1 MLKGLTFPSQGEKV
15 ERACL
20 HPLPTFSGD
29 KMLASGGRVL
39 LVGDAA
45 NLMDPMT
52 GEGIYYAIRSGHMAG
67 EAIVKAITEGHEG
80 IRGYQE
86 ALRSTLFRDLQV
98 AVTLAKVVYRFPKV
112 AYTALKSSEDLRLL
126 YLDVLAGNARYE
138 AFLRKIAARL
148 RRALG
153 GKITATAKMS
163 SPVD

>member
-1 MLKGLTFPSQGEKV
+1 
-15 ERACL
+15 
-20 HPLPTFSGD
+20 
-29 KMLASGGRVL
+29 
-39 LVGDAA
+39 
-45 NLMDPMT
+45 MT

-67 EAIVKAITEGHEG
+67 EA
-80 IRGYQE
+80 
-86 ALRSTLFRDLQV
+86 FRDLQV